1 MGSTFQGIEIGKR
14 GLSAHQQALQTTGH
28 NISNADNK
36 HYARQRVVM
45 NSVDPIYEPA
55 FNRAE
60 VAGQIG
66 QGVKVSTIE
75 RIRDN
80 FIDDRIIDSASV
92 KEYWGK
98 RNDYLY
104 QVETVFNEPTGNT
117 LRSMMDQFWSAWE
130 DLSNYPEE
138 SAHRAVV
145 QEKATGL
152 GSRMEDVYK
161 KLSFLREQSNRE
173 IESKVNHLN
182 TVAENIKNLNERIGK
197 VQALGDAPNDLM
209 DKRDELLQ
217 ELAGMVDITIGRSDE
232 DELMVFVGQQILVQG
247 RKVEP
252 IALVGNSQNDG
263 FIDLKWASTGE
274 KVLLKQGSLQA
285 LVEIRDKVLV
295 EKINAI
301 DSLALNTTDVI
312 NEIHK
317 DGFGLNGKTNLNFF
331 EPRTL
336 ATNTFGEV
344 DSDGDGQN
352 DKTAIFRVTGRTSLD
367 SDRPIGINGTLRFLK
382 ATERGEE
389 EILIPYSKDD
399 TLHGVIQRINRTETG
414 IVAYMSHD
422 NQLAMKATTN
432 PFNKKENFMIR
443 HLEDSGELLVG
454 LTGILTGSG
463 ASGSFDY
470 RKVGEINK
478 FQANAQDISLT
489 PMYNPSS
496 FFRMSE
502 EVRFNPANIAAARG
516 KDVGGTGDYNS
527 PNGHKDGSNA
537 LLIAAALREKPIMFE
552 YSKTTD
558 DFYNSLI
565 SKLGTEAREAKQEY
579 TSQNELMVELENM
592 RQSVMGVNL
601 DEEMANMVQFQQSYN
616 AAARMISTMNDMLDT
631 IINRLGA

>member
-14 GLSAHQQALQTTGH
+14 GLTAHQQALQTTGH

-36 HYARQRVVM
+36 HYSRQRVVM

-145 QEKATGL
+145 QEKATAL

-295 EKINAI
+295 EKINSI
-301 DSLALNTTDVI
+301 DALALNTTDAV

-331 EPRTL
+331 EPRSL
-336 ATNTFGEV
+336 ATNTFGEI

-399 TLHGVIQRINRTETG
+399 TLHAVIQRINRTETG

-432 PFNKKENFMIR
+432 PHNKKENFMIR

-454 LTGILTGSG
+454 LTGILTASG
-463 ASGSFDY
+463 ASGSFDF

-489 PMYNPSS
+489 PMYHPSS
-496 FFRMSE
+496 FFRMAE
-502 EVRFNPANIAAARG
+502 EVRYNPANIAAARG

-565 SKLGTEAREAKQEY
+565 SKLGTEAREAKQEF

-616 AAARMISTMNDMLDT
+616 AAARMISTMNEMLDT